1 MAKYQ
6 CSICNYIYDTD
17 KGEPPEIKPGTAFE
31 DIPDDWIC
39 PRAGFVEKICLKKYR
54 NRTDLLVEYYPKAQ
68 S

>member
-39 PRAGFVEKICLKKYR
+39 PSCRVCGKDMFKKI
-54 NRTDLLVEYYPKAQ
+54 
-68 S
+68 